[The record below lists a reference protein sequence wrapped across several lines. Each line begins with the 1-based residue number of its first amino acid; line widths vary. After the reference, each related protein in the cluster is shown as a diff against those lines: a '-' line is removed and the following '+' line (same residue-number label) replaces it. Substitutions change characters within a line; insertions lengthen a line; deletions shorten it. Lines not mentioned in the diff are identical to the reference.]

1 MIATDPLLDALRAP
15 TPALAPAADAD
26 LDRLRARLATE
37 ATAADLVDVA
47 HRTVDSPHGPLLV
60 AATPAGIVRLAF
72 ALEGHD
78 AVLERL
84 AAEISPRVLTA
95 PRRLDDVARQLDEY
109 FAGRRRAFE
118 VPVDLRLAK
127 GFRRQVLDHLREVPY
142 GRTATYTALAAAAGS
157 PRAVRAVGS
166 ACATNPV
173 PIVVPCHRVVRTD
186 GTIGQYLGGTEVK
199 RALLAMEAA

>member
-1 MIATDPLLDALRAP
+1 
-15 TPALAPAADAD
+15 
-26 LDRLRARLATE
+26 
-37 ATAADLVDVA
+37 
-47 HRTVDSPHGPLLV
+47 V
-60 AATPAGIVRLAF
+60 AATPDGIVRLAF

-78 AVLERL
+78 AVLDRL
-84 AAEISPRVLTA
+84 AATVSPRVLAA
-95 PRRLDDVARQLDEY
+95 PARLDDAARQLDEY
-109 FAGRRRAFE
+109 FAGRRRVFDL
-118 VPVDLRLAK
+118 PVDLRLAQ
-127 GFRRQVLDHLREVPY
+127 GFRRRVLDHLRDVPY
-142 GRTATYTALAAAAGS
+142 GRTATYTALAAEAGS

>member
-1 MIATDPLLDALRAP
+1 MTTTPIAQCHSLRS
-15 TPALAPAADAD
+15 PAGLSPDVAR
-26 LDRLRARLATE
+26 LRDRLVAE
-37 ATAADLVDVA
+37 AAAEGLLDVA

-60 AATPAGIVRLAF
+60 AATPTGVVRLAF
-72 ALEGHD
+72 AAEGHD
-78 AVLERL
+78 AVLDRL
-84 AAEISPRVLTA
+84 AADISPRVLAA
-95 PRRLDDVARQLDEY
+95 PGRLDDVARQLDEY
-109 FAGRRRAFE
+109 FAGSRRAFD
-118 VPVDLRLAK
+118 VPLDLRLAR
-127 GFRRQVLDHLREVPY
+127 GFRRQVLDHLRQVPY
-142 GRTATYTALAAAAGS
+142 GRTATYTAIAAASGS

>member
-1 MIATDPLLDALRAP
+1 MIATDPLLDAL
-15 TPALAPAADAD
+15 LAPDPAD
-26 LDRLRARLATE
+26 LDRLHDRLVAD
-37 ATAADLVDVA
+37 AAAADLLDVA

-72 ALEGHD
+72 AVEGHD

-84 AAEISPRVLTA
+84 ATAVSPRVLAA
-95 PRRLDDVARQLDEY
+95 PARLDDAARQLDEY
-109 FAGRRRAFE
+109 FAGQRRTFAL
-118 VPVDLRLAK
+118 PVDLRLAH